1 MSFYL
6 LICDIYFFS
15 WVKYLL
21 KSFAL
26 SRNIRLFVSLV
37 LGFESYLHIL
47 KTNLCQLCGLRSLS
61 PSLWQIW
68 GLSYR
73 VASWGTERLNNSPR
87 LHGIWRIKIGFNLK
101 SVLFATLL
109 YFLCRHSLGQVETK
123 LDNQMTRSQSNTTPL
138 PAEEAS
144 KWPWNSHWESY
155 QWHQP
160 EVLLSWHGELHCRTF
175 IYKWRA
181 SLGSLLDYIKL
192 ITH

>member
-101 SVLFATLL
+101 SVLFALSCTSCVDTHWARWKQSWIIRWPGLRVILL
-109 YFLCRHSLGQVETK
+109 PFQLRKLQSDPGIATGNLISGISQRSCCLDTENFTAEHLSINGGQA
-123 LDNQMTRSQSNTTPL
+123 L
-138 PAEEAS
+138 AA
-144 KWPWNSHWESY
+144 
-155 QWHQP
+155 
-160 EVLLSWHGELHCRTF
+160 F
-175 IYKWRA
+175 
-181 SLGSLLDYIKL
+181 
-192 ITH
+192 